1 MQRKRWY
8 AIQTYAGSEL
18 RLKHQLEERVR
29 HLGWQTLF
37 EPLPTGEGQ
46 EYFFVPVEEVVTS
59 RSGRGRASEYRVPY
73 DYDLLV
79 TTNERIQRGALI
91 ARRPPKH
98 LARPAEVVAIEP
110 LWRVVVETPTHA
122 EIEYLLPQEKGLR
135 RDVRVGEKTRPG
147 LPLTV
152 DSDER
157 YVAEER
163 GQIVARERVKRL
175 VLRYEDGAE
184 EERIIPEAY
193 LSPQVRL
200 GAALPEGAEIEREH
214 KLHARASGLIK
225 VKEYKDKREVS
236 VQRIEKRRLIPGYVF
251 AKMGLDEG
259 EMFELLRGLERS
271 ARFVGS
277 KTRPVPIEGPEILL
291 VQRKAGLVEAPQ
303 AAEAAKAPRVEVEFE
318 VGEVVQIVEGPF
330 ADFTGEVREI
340 DKEGEEAVVMV
351 KIFGRET
358 PVRISFDGIA
368 KV

>member
-29 HLGWQTLF
+29 NLGWERQF
-37 EPLPTGEGQ
+37 EPLPTGEDQ

-73 DYDLLV
+73 DYDLLAES
-79 TTNERIQRGALI
+79 NERIQRGDVI
-91 ARRPPKH
+91 ARRPPAH
-98 LARPAEVVAIEP
+98 LSHAAEVVAVES
-110 LWRVVVETPTHA
+110 LWRVVVETLTHA
-122 EIEYLLPQEKGLR
+122 EIEYLIPHEKGLR
-135 RDVRVGEKTRPG
+135 RDVRVGERTRSG

-157 YVAEER
+157 YMVEDR
-163 GQIVARERVKRL
+163 GQIVARERVKRIA
-175 VLRYEDGAE
+175 LRREDGGE
-184 EERIIPEAY
+184 ETRIIPEVY
-193 LSPQVRL
+193 LHPRVRV
-200 GAALPEGAEIEREH
+200 GATLDAGEEMEREH
-214 KLHARASGLIK
+214 KIHARASGLVK

-236 VQRIEKRRLIPGYVF
+236 VQRIERRRLIPGYVF
-251 AKMGLDEG
+251 AKMGLDEE
-259 EMFELLRGLERS
+259 EMFELIRGLERS

-277 KTRPVPIEGPEILL
+277 KTRPVPIEGPEILF
-291 VQRKAGLVEAPQ
+291 VQRKAGLVETPQ
-303 AAEAAKAPRVEVEFE
+303 TEAKAPRVELEFE
-318 VGEVVQIVEGPF
+318 VGEVIQIVEGPF

-340 DKEGEEAVVMV
+340 DKEAEEAVVMV

-358 PVRISFDGIA
+358 PVRISFDGIE

>member
-18 RLKHQLEERVR
+18 RIKHQLEERVR
-29 HLGWQTLF
+29 QLGWQALF
-37 EPLPTGEGQ
+37 EPLPTGEEE

-79 TTNERIQRGALI
+79 TTNERIQRGDVI
-91 ARRPPKH
+91 ARRPPKR
-98 LARPAEVVAIEP
+98 LARPAEVAAVDS
-110 LWRVVVETPTHA
+110 LWRVIVDTPTRA
-122 EIEYLLPQEKGLR
+122 EIEYLIPQEKGLR

-147 LPLTV
+147 LPLTA
-152 DSDER
+152 DADER
-157 YVAEER
+157 YMVGER

-175 VLRYEDGAE
+175 VLRYEDGTE
-184 EERIIPEAY
+184 EERVAPEAY
-193 LSPQVRL
+193 LSPAVRL
-200 GAALPEGAEIEREH
+200 GATLSEGAEIEREH
-214 KLHARASGLIK
+214 NIHARASGLVK

-251 AKMGLDEG
+251 AKMGLDEE
-259 EMFELLRGLERS
+259 EMFELIRGLERS

-291 VQRKAGLVEAPQ
+291 VQRKAGLVETPQ

-318 VGEVVQIVEGPF
+318 VGEVIQIVEGPF

-340 DKEGEEAVVMV
+340 DKEAEEAVVMV

-358 PVRISFDGIA
+358 PVRISFDGIE

>member
-29 HLGWQTLF
+29 NLGWERRF
-37 EPLPTGEGQ
+37 EPLRTGEEE

-73 DYDLLV
+73 DYDLLA
-79 TTNERIQRGALI
+79 TNNERIQRGDPI
-91 ARRPPKH
+91 ARRPPRH
-98 LARPAEVVAIEP
+98 LDRAAEVVSVEP
-110 LWRVVVETPTHA
+110 LWRVVVETPTHT
-122 EIEYLLPQEKGLR
+122 EIEYLIPQEKGLR
-135 RDVRVGEKTRPG
+135 RDVRVGERTRPG

-157 YVAEER
+157 YVTDER
-163 GQIVARERVKRL
+163 GQIVARERVKRI
-175 VLRYEDGAE
+175 VLRYEDGTE
-184 EERIIPEAY
+184 ETRIIPEAY
-193 LSPQVRL
+193 LHPRVRA
-200 GAALPEGAEIEREH
+200 GATLEEGAEIEREH
-214 KLHARASGLIK
+214 KIQARASGLVK

-236 VQRIEKRRLIPGYVF
+236 VQRIERRRLIPGYVF
-251 AKMGLDEG
+251 TKMGLDED
-259 EMFELLRGLERS
+259 EMFELIRGLERS

-277 KTRPVPIEGPEILL
+277 KTRPVPIEGPEILF
-291 VQRKAGLVEAPQ
+291 VQRKAGLVETPQ
-303 AAEAAKAPRVEVEFE
+303 TETKAPRVEVEFE
-318 VGEVVQIVEGPF
+318 VGEVIQIVEGPF

-340 DKEGEEAVVMV
+340 DKEAEEAVVMV

-358 PVRISFDGIA
+358 PVRISFDGIE

>member
-18 RLKHQLEERVR
+18 RLKQQLEERVR
-29 HLGWQTLF
+29 HLGWQRQF
-37 EPLPTGEGQ
+37 EPWHAEEGE

-59 RSGRGRASEYRVPY
+59 RSGRGRASEYRIPY

-79 TTNERIQRGALI
+79 ATNERVQRGDVV
-91 ARRPPKH
+91 ARRPPRH
-98 LARPAEVVAIEP
+98 LSRPAEVLAAEP
-110 LWRVVVETPTHA
+110 LWRVIAETPAHT
-122 EIEYLLPQEKGLR
+122 EIEYLIPQGKGLR

-147 LPLTV
+147 LPLAV
-152 DSDER
+152 DADEQ
-157 YVAEER
+157 YVAADR

-175 VLRYEDGAE
+175 VVQYEDGAE
-184 EERIIPEAY
+184 ETRIIPEAY
-193 LSPQVRL
+193 LPPRVRVGTNL
-200 GAALPEGAEIEREH
+200 EEGEEIEKEH
-214 KLHARASGLIK
+214 KIYARASGLVK

-236 VQRIEKRRLIPGYVF
+236 VQRIERRRLIPGYVF
-251 AKMGLDEG
+251 AKMGLDEE

-291 VQRKAGLVEAPQ
+291 VQRKAGLMEVPQ
-303 AAEAAKAPRVEVEFE
+303 AAEEAKGPRVEVEFE
-318 VGEVVQIVEGPF
+318 VGEVIQIVEGPF

-340 DKEGEEAVVMV
+340 DKEAEEAVVMV

-358 PVRISFDGIA
+358 PVRISFDGIE